1 MNILIFGSEGNIGSS
16 LVKNFLKKTKGNIY
30 IVDVNK
36 KSVHKN
42 ERIKYLSFNNK
53 RFNKTIISKTVDL
66 VVIASFIMNYQN
78 YINGKEKIYL
88 NKSERLIEKIL
99 DFCSKIKIKRLIYLS
114 SIAVYGKTNYCTE
127 KSRLKPATIYG
138 LAKLNSE
145 NIIKKKISIKSKYKY
160 LILRL
165 THIYGENI
173 KNNFVNFFLKNKNNL
188 LINGNGKQTRN
199 LLHVDD
205 LFSLIK
211 KTKSL
216 KINST
221 INVASK
227 ENISLNKI
235 IKLIKGKAK
244 YNNNFKDSYP
254 DEVSYEKARKLLSW
268 SPRKKFIRYLK
279 RYI

>member
-16 LVKNFLKKTKGNIY
+16 LVKNFLKKIKANIY
-30 IVDVNK
+30 LVDLKK
-36 KSVHKN
+36 KSIHKN

-53 RFNKTIISKTVDL
+53 RFNKTIISKPIDI

-78 YINGKEKIYL
+78 YINGEEKIYL
-88 NKSERLIEKIL
+88 KKSEKLIKKIL
-99 DFCSKIKIKRLIYLS
+99 VFCSKIKIKKLIYLS
-114 SIAVYGKTNYCTE
+114 SVAVYAKTNYCTE

-145 NIIKKKISIKSKYKY
+145 NIIKKISVKSKYKY

-165 THIYGENI
+165 PHVYGENI
-173 KNNFVNFFLKNKNNL
+173 TNNFVNSFLKNKNKL
-188 LINGNGKQTRN
+188 LINGNGEQTRN

-205 LFSLIK
+205 LFSLIE

-227 ENISLNKI
+227 DNISLNKI

-244 YNNNFKDSYP
+244 YNNIFKDSYP
-254 DEVSYEKARKLLSW
+254 DKISYEKARKLLGW
-268 SPRKKFIRYLK
+268 SPRKKFIKYLK
-279 RYI
+279 KYI